1 MTTSTLSALQG
12 VLDADTLSE
21 LTGAQVR
28 AVRLRIKP
36 GVSVLVGLADRGTGR
51 TAGWARLLW
60 PVSASKAV
68 KVQQRAERH
77 GLEVITRTLRDGLVL
92 QTGVVEADPKLAPY
106 LAQARQHGLLGDWDA
121 GQVLRYN
128 PSRRLVLRR
137 DDGVL
142 RIRTAP
148 GPRAEQ
154 IHRAVGRL
162 VPAPALKELGGRW
175 DSGRYSLQE
184 LCGTTDLERSPDRQD
199 TRRAGELLARLHA
212 STQELDEG
220 LRRRLPHMPP
230 SARRLAQTHARILE
244 PLAPELAARTRQVA
258 QLMPDELAGPAVLIH
273 GDASPDQVLRDPATG
288 RLWLTDFDRTGLG
301 PAVADLGSYLAV
313 CPLEMGRPLLEGY
326 EQGGG
331 SLPDPDQLRR
341 AIALAELSR
350 LAEPLRHADPDW
362 RQAIEERIGRLE
374 NAGAQA

>member
-1 MTTSTLSALQG
+1 MTTSTLSALHG
-12 VLDADTLSE
+12 LLDADTLSE

-36 GVSVLVGLADRGTGR
+36 GVSLLVGLADRSTGR

-60 PVSASKAV
+60 PVSASKAI
-68 KVQQRAERH
+68 KVRQRAERH
-77 GLEVITRTLRDGLVL
+77 GLEVITRTLHDGLIL
-92 QTGVVEADPKLAPY
+92 QAGVVEADPKLAPH

-128 PSRRLVLRR
+128 PARRLVLRR

-148 GPRAEQ
+148 GRRAEE

-162 VPAPALKELGGRW
+162 VPVPALQELGWQW

-184 LCGTTDLERSPDRQD
+184 LCGTTDLERSPDLEA
-199 TRRAGELLARLHA
+199 TRRTGTILARLHA

-220 LRRRLPHMPP
+220 LRRHLPSISA

-244 PLAPELAARTRQVA
+244 PLVPEPGRPDASGGPAPARASGGAGGAHPRRC
-258 QLMPDELAGPAVLIH
+258 LPRPGPAGPGHRPHLA
-273 GDASPDQVLRDPATG
+273 DRLRSHRAGPG
-288 RLWLTDFDRTGLG
+288 R
-301 PAVADLGSYLAV
+301 
-313 CPLEMGRPLLEGY
+313 GRPGLLP
-326 EQGGG
+326 GG
-331 SLPDPDQLRR
+331 LP
-341 AIALAELSR
+341 A
-350 LAEPLRHADPDW
+350 
-362 RQAIEERIGRLE
+362 
-374 NAGAQA
+374 

>member
-1 MTTSTLSALQG
+1 MTTSTLSALHG
-12 VLDADTLSE
+12 LLDADTLSE

-36 GVSVLVGLADRGTGR
+36 GVSLLVGLADRSTGR

-60 PVSASKAV
+60 PVSASKAI

-77 GLEVITRTLRDGLVL
+77 GLEVITRTLHDGLIL
-92 QTGVVEADPKLAPY
+92 QAGVVEADPKLAPH

-128 PSRRLVLRR
+128 PARRLVLRR

-148 GPRAEQ
+148 GRRAEE

-162 VPAPALKELGGRW
+162 VPVPALQELGEQW

-184 LCGTTDLERSPDRQD
+184 LCGTTDLERSPDLEA
-199 TRRAGELLARLHA
+199 TRRTGTILARLHA

-220 LRRRLPHMPP
+220 LRRHLPSVPA

-258 QLMPDELAGPAVLIH
+258 RLLPEPLVGPTVLIH
-273 GDASPDQVLRDPATG
+273 GDASPDQVLRDPDTG
-288 RLWLTDFDRTGLG
+288 RIWLTDFDRTGLG

-313 CPLEMGRPLLEGY
+313 CPLEMGRSLLEGY

-331 SLPDPDQLRR
+331 RLPDPDQLRQ

-362 RQAIEERIGRLE
+362 RQAIEERICRLE
-374 NAGAQA
+374 SAGAQA